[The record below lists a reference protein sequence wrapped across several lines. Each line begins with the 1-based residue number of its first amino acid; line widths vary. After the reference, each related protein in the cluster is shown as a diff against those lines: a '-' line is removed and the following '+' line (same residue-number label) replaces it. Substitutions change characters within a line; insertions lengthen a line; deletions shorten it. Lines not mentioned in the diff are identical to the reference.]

1 MYALC
6 KKNDM
11 KNDKMVVIIFNMQKN
26 GQNMGL

>member
-11 KNDKMVVIIFNMQKN
+11 KIDKMVVIIFNMQKN